1 MIKDGRQLLI
11 DKLKQFWRPG
21 DEIIC
26 TRIFRLSDNSC
37 YLCGHTPIE
46 WHHVLLNSTSNQ
58 TIDVEFSC
66 VIRMKKILEE
76 LGSDQNFL
84 FFPKYTEEVEHLNS
98 QYQGTAA
105 ILEFNSNTE
114 AITRLLSNTQ
124 DLSYTQVKLILDHTV
139 KFREGVEA
147 ALFHTAL
154 DIYTAR
160 KYYIYEMLDEHEK
173 TNNVEQS
180 IENYFREE
188 WESVQGDEAE
198 YQLASYNGHVNDEDC
213 PF

>member
-1 MIKDGRQLLI
+1 
-11 DKLKQFWRPG
+11 
-21 DEIIC
+21 
-26 TRIFRLSDNSC
+26 
-37 YLCGHTPIE
+37 
-46 WHHVLLNSTSNQ
+46 
-58 TIDVEFSC
+58 
-66 VIRMKKILEE
+66 
-76 LGSDQNFL
+76 
-84 FFPKYTEEVEHLNS
+84 
-98 QYQGTAA
+98 
-105 ILEFNSNTE
+105 
-114 AITRLLSNTQ
+114 
-124 DLSYTQVKLILDHTV
+124 LILDHTV